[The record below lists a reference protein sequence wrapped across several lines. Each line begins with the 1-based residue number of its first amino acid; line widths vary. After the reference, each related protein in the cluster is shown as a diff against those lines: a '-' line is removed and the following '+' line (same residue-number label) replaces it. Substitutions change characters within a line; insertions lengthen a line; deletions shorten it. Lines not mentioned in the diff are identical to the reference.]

1 MRHCWRLSSQVSLSY
16 RCKTRD
22 RACFRK
28 TFISLLHASIG
39 RNRPCAYLC
48 RLSRH
53 FAQSSSQ
60 QSLLGRRAASSP
72 GMHQEC
78 SICSHSLPPRQVH
91 SELLPLGPVDAEL
104 LPQLCRLCCSA
115 WQEQIQSTQDHLVS
129 FRLDEQRQRPGAKL
143 SHPQVQS
150 QLRGWR
156 ETISP
161 AEPGKKKLPRLFVA
175 RGLEETSVILRVAGT
190 LEKLSVR
197 SKPLK
202 PRRQP
207 LQTPL
212 GAAPLPLP
220 GQPQL
225 AVSQHLPGGAA
236 PGTDTEQTGT
246 LSGPL
251 PPGLSG
257 LGTGRRRELRPR
269 GRRQPGGCQSPQ
281 TAGGEGRAGRRGRR
295 LSLAPEGHQPH
306 SSLHPGL
313 HL

>member
-1 MRHCWRLSSQVSLSY
+1 MRHCWRLRSQVSLSY

-28 TFISLLHASIG
+28 TFISLLHVSIG

-53 FAQSSSQ
+53 FARSSSQ

-91 SELLPLGPVDAEL
+91 GELLPLGPVDAEL

-115 WQEQIQSTQDHLVS
+115 WQEQIQSTQDHLAS

-161 AEPGKKKLPRLFVA
+161 AEPGKKNFLGCLLLGGWKRHLSSSEWL
-175 RGLEETSVILRVAGT
+175 GLWESS
-190 LEKLSVR
+190 LS
-197 SKPLK
+197 
-202 PRRQP
+202 
-207 LQTPL
+207 
-212 GAAPLPLP
+212 
-220 GQPQL
+220 
-225 AVSQHLPGGAA
+225 AVNPSSQGVSLY
-236 PGTDTEQTGT
+236 
-246 LSGPL
+246 
-251 PPGLSG
+251 
-257 LGTGRRRELRPR
+257 
-269 GRRQPGGCQSPQ
+269 
-281 TAGGEGRAGRRGRR
+281 RR
-295 LSLAPEGHQPH
+295 LCAQPRCPCPASP
-306 SSLHPGL
+306 SSL
-313 HL
+313 